1 MVSTALTQATSA
13 LVLAVL
19 KHLYGHNGEATMT
32 SPRNAGRGGMP
43 SVLIEDRS
51 DLVVKILIYT

>member
-13 LVLAVL
+13 PMLAVL
-19 KHLYGHNGEATMT
+19 GRLYGHNGEVTTT

-51 DLVVKILIYT
+51 DLVVEILIYA